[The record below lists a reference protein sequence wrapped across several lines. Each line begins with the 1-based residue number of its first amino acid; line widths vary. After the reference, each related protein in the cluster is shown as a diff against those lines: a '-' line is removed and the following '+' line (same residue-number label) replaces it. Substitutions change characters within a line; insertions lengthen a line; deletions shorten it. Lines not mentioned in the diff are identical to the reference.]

1 MTDVRTYQLAK
12 TNRQRRRAVGAAV
25 FSNQAWRE
33 IGRSLGLSRRELQ
46 IVRGVLNDR
55 TEFAIAADLG
65 ISQHTVHTHFDRLH
79 RKLGVTD
86 RVGVVVRVMA
96 EFLALTVVPGTVLP
110 SICANRAAGR
120 CPLLNRE
127 LRRAPAPPPTRN
139 A

>member
-79 RKLGVTD
+79 RKLNVTD

-127 LRRAPAPPPTRN
+127 LRHAPAPPPTRN